1 MQQEKSANVSECT
14 KTVEKLL
21 FAALPSR
28 LLLFSSLSFLQVNP
42 IRNSIYFSF
51 NYRLSIDYFK
61 RRRFSPIPLTIIRAY
76 ARIMKILRDQ
86 RWNSFVEGPESV

>member
-1 MQQEKSANVSECT
+1 MQHEKSANMSECT

-21 FAALPSR
+21 FAVHPSR
-28 LLLFSSLSFLQVNP
+28 LLLSSALSFLQVNP

-76 ARIMKILRDQ
+76 VWIMKILRDH
-86 RWNSFVEGPESV
+86 RWNSFVEGPGSV